1 MGEHSDQELDAL
13 HRLTAEWIGAFSH
26 SQHFAGLTSRQKR
39 VCKRI
44 ITLFVEAMYAHHD
57 RLPQRW
63 TARTV
68 EACCLETLPESGT
81 LKPPQL
87 LALPPV
93 LTAFFGCLAETGR
106 IRNGAV
112 LIRALGRLEE
122 KFARH
127 PRNDEIAAPGTA
139 FWEPFAPGS
148 RVTERQLRQFAA
160 RIAGEIARDRPA
172 LISRAVM
179 GVFEQRPVLIF
190 DLLRLLREQFAS
202 SEGRSDDYL
211 ISAYFILLSHSLQNI
226 RFGMERH
233 FDWAREIFV
242 EFQNAVVAQAREENF
257 APQLLVGILEALA
270 EAKLEITQE
279 LLDVYEY
286 QITHFAPEGELPT
299 RGQID
304 AMFES
309 LVDEHG
315 GDPFAIGDTLAQM
328 IRALPLDAQSALIGE
343 FASSALPGMKD
354 AVVSLCLHPEE
365 QVRHEALQWLLHN
378 ARLLTP
384 TALRRLIVIRNWLP
398 EKGRR
403 SLDTLIKTARIKG
416 VECASRPEG
425 APVRILRASQV
436 DGVGAQSLML
446 SIHQQNRQ
454 ARIGSVLLKQ
464 NIGLADAWIT
474 PPLAAKEVTRTL
486 RHAARREYFLDVSEE
501 YLDVAIRHNIAVG
514 LEKGIPPSS
523 GLLQLAEAIGVA
535 EWMPRRLEGSELAA
549 GILAEYGG
557 VDPESAEEMVRTSGV
572 WGEIPGIAS
581 SWFEESQEITLFLE
595 QCAGAEPLELV
606 ERVLERYCEPNRA
619 SWAERFAWTAY
630 WFHMQSA
637 RVRERVELDR
647 HFAVLALEL
656 YRGRPLAEVP
666 VMRGIAFRTITGES
680 GGVD

>member
-1 MGEHSDQELDAL
+1 MGEHPDQELENL
-13 HRLTAEWIGAFSH
+13 LRLTTEWIGEFSL
-26 SQHFAGLTSRQKR
+26 SQHFGGLTSRQKR

-44 ITLFVEAMYAHHD
+44 IMLFVEAMHSHHD
-57 RLPQRW
+57 RAPPRW

-68 EACCLETLPESGT
+68 EACCQETLPASGA
-81 LKPPQL
+81 LKPPL
-87 LALPPV
+87 RLALPPV
-93 LTAFFGCLAETGR
+93 LTAFCAFLAETGR
-106 IRNGAV
+106 IRNGPA
-112 LIRALGRLEE
+112 LIRALDRLEE
-122 KFARH
+122 KRARH
-127 PRNDEIAAPGTA
+127 PSNDETA
-139 FWEPFAPGS
+139 TARTTPWEPFAPGS
-148 RVTERQLRQFAA
+148 GVTERQLRQFAA
-160 RIAGEIARDRPA
+160 RIAAEIAKDRPA

-190 DLLRLLREQFAS
+190 DLLRLLREQFDAP
-202 SEGRSDDYL
+202 EGQSDDYL

-226 RFGMERH
+226 RFGLERH
-233 FDWAREIFV
+233 FDWAREILA
-242 EFQNAVVAQAREENF
+242 EFQTAVANQGREEHF
-257 APQLLVGILEALA
+257 SPQLLVGILEALA

-286 QITHFAPEGELPT
+286 QITHYAPEGELPT
-299 RGQID
+299 RSQID

-328 IRALPLDAQSALIGE
+328 IRALPPDAQSALIGE
-343 FASSALPGMKD
+343 FACSTLPGMKD

-365 QVRHEALQWLLHN
+365 LVRHEALQWLLHN
-378 ARLLTP
+378 ARHLTP

-403 SLDTLIKTARIKG
+403 QLDTLIKTARVKG
-416 VECASRPEG
+416 VECASRSAG

-446 SIHQQNRQ
+446 SIHGENRQ

-464 NIGLADAWIT
+464 NVGLADAWIT
-474 PPLAAKEVTRTL
+474 PPLAAREVTRTL

-514 LEKGIPPSS
+514 LEKGTPPSS

-535 EWMPRRLEGSELAA
+535 EWMPRRLDGSELAA
-549 GILAEYGG
+549 GVLAERGG
-557 VDPESAEEMVRTSGV
+557 VDPEGAEEMVRTSGA

-595 QCAGAEPLELV
+595 RCAGADPLGLV
-606 ERVLERYCEPNRA
+606 EQVLERFCEPNRA

-630 WFHMQSA
+630 WFHAQSA
-637 RVRERVELDR
+637 RVRERVDLDR

-680 GGVD
+680 GTPD